1 MKILRTNSHNRDFQR
16 LVDQLNAYLAKI
28 DGEEHSFYSQFNNID
43 VLKRVVVAYDEGKP
57 VACGAMKAFGTD
69 SMEIKRMY
77 TDVDT
82 RGKGLGRRVLSEL
95 ETWAKE
101 LGYQS
106 CVLETGDRQP
116 DALALYTKM
125 GYQRIENYGQYKGID
140 NSRCFKKPLA

>member
-116 DALALYTKM
+116 DALAL
-125 GYQRIENYGQYKGID
+125 
-140 NSRCFKKPLA
+140 